1 MSVAISQGKKLT
13 DIYLPSGQTLY
24 TLQHN
29 LQMSALLLLWRSSTV
44 CLCSAR
50 RGQGSLATAP
60 PGPLEPQGSS
70 VWTHPMAYGTASAAP
85 PPPPLLLLLPG
96 EKGHR
101 LCQHPPPG
109 MKIALADAGRQLHK
123 QGGLLIHV
131 HDICQLV
138 NHKITLIFSEKERN
152 KCC

>member
-1 MSVAISQGKKLT
+1 
-13 DIYLPSGQTLY
+13 
-24 TLQHN
+24 
-29 LQMSALLLLWRSSTV
+29 
-44 CLCSAR
+44 
-50 RGQGSLATAP
+50 
-60 PGPLEPQGSS
+60 
-70 VWTHPMAYGTASAAP
+70 MADGTASAAP

-109 MKIALADAGRQLHK
+109 MKIALADAGRQLHI
-123 QGGLLIHV
+123 QGGVLIHV